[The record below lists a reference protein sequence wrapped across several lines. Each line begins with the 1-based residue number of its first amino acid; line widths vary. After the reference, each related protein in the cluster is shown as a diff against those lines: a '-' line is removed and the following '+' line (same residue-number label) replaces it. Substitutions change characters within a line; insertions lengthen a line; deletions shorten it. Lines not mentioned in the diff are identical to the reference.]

1 MIDMS
6 SDVLDEFS
14 RLRRAMARAYG
25 AAIAGSEVGPL
36 QFSLLRELRRSG
48 PGSQAALARVMV
60 IDPAAMV
67 RLVDALVARGW
78 ALRTAS
84 DEDRRQKRVSL
95 TAAGRR
101 MLKSLDAPFEAFEAR
116 VDGAL
121 TAAERKAFKAIVGKL
136 AAALEGQEPAAAPS
150 KKEAS

>member
-1 MIDMS
+1 MS

-14 RLRRAMARAYG
+14 RLRRALARAYG

-78 ALRTAS
+78 ALRTPS
-84 DEDRRQKRVSL
+84 EEDRRQKRVSL

-101 MLKSLDAPFEAFEAR
+101 VLRSLDQPFEAFEAR
-116 VDGAL
+116 VEGAL
-121 TAAERKAFKAIVGKL
+121 TAAERKAFKAIVQKL
-136 AAALEGQEPAAAPS
+136 ASALAAQEPAASPTE
-150 KKEAS
+150 EAS

>member
-14 RLRRAMARAYG
+14 RLRRALARAYG

-84 DEDRRQKRVSL
+84 EEDRRQKLVSL

-101 MLKSLDAPFEAFEAR
+101 MLKTLDDPFEAFEASIE
-116 VDGAL
+116 GAL
-121 TAAERKAFKAIVGKL
+121 TAPERKAFKAIVQKL
-136 AAALEGQEPAAAPS
+136 VAALEASEPAAPARG
-150 KKEAS
+150 EAS

>member
-14 RLRRAMARAYG
+14 RLRRALARAYG

-36 QFSLLRELRRSG
+36 QFGLLRELRRSG
-48 PGSQAALARVMV
+48 PGSQAALSRVMV

-84 DEDRRQKRVSL
+84 EEDRRQKLVSL
-95 TAAGRR
+95 TPAGRR
-101 MLKSLDAPFEAFEAR
+101 MLKALDGPFEAFEAS

-121 TAAERKAFKAIVGKL
+121 TAPERKAFKAIARKL
-136 AAALEGQEPAAAPS
+136 VAALEASQPATPAPE
-150 KKEAS
+150 EAS

>member
-1 MIDMS
+1 MS

-14 RLRRAMARAYG
+14 RLRRALARAYG

-84 DEDRRQKRVSL
+84 EEDRRQKLVSL
-95 TAAGRR
+95 TAGGRR
-101 MLKSLDAPFEAFEAR
+101 MLKTLDDPFEAFEAR
-116 VDGAL
+116 IEGAL
-121 TAAERKAFKAIVGKL
+121 TATERKAFKALVQKL
-136 AAALEGQEPAAAPS
+136 VAALEASEPAAPAQG
-150 KKEAS
+150 EAS

>member
-14 RLRRAMARAYG
+14 RLRRALARAYG

-84 DEDRRQKRVSL
+84 EGDRRQKLVSL
-95 TAAGRR
+95 TAGGRR
-101 MLKSLDAPFEAFEAR
+101 ILKALDAPFEAFEAR
-116 VDGAL
+116 VEGAL
-121 TAAERKAFKAIVGKL
+121 TDAERRAFRSIVQKL
-136 AAALEGQEPAAAPS
+136 VAALEAPEPG
-150 KKEAS
+150 EAS

>member
-14 RLRRAMARAYG
+14 RLRRALARAYG

-84 DEDRRQKRVSL
+84 EEDRRQKLVSL
-95 TAAGRR
+95 TAGGRR
-101 MLKSLDAPFEAFEAR
+101 MLKTLDDPFEAFEAR
-116 VDGAL
+116 IEGAL
-121 TAAERKAFKAIVGKL
+121 TATERKAFKAIVQKL
-136 AAALEGQEPAAAPS
+136 VAALEASEHAGTAQG
-150 KKEAS
+150 EAS